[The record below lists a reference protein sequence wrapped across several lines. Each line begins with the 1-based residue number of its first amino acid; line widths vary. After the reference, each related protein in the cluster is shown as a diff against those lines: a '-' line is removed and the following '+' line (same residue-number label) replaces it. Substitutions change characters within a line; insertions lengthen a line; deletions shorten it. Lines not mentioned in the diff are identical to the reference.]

1 MLSALVALAQRVG
14 REAVMPRYL
23 NVAHDHKADGSL
35 CTEAD
40 LESQRILIPAL
51 QALVNCPVLGEEMP
65 PAEQQAL
72 WEAGRSG
79 DLWCVDPIDGTSN
92 FVSGLPYFC
101 ISVALLRH
109 GRPVL
114 GVVHNPASGESYAAA
129 YGHGATLNGVP
140 LPLRSPPEALSR
152 CLAGIALKQVPLK
165 LRLALAERPPYASS
179 RNMGASALDWCQVAA
194 GRLHVYLHGGQQAW
208 DYAAGAL
215 ILAEAGGVLAT
226 FTGDDFWAESAS
238 SSPWNRS
245 VLCSLSTDLLD
256 AWKVWV
262 RTALTAG

>member
-1 MLSALVALAQRVG
+1 
-14 REAVMPRYL
+14 MPRYL
-23 NVAHDHKADGSL
+23 NVAHDRKADGSL

-51 QALVNCPVLGEEMP
+51 RALVDCPVLGEEMT

-72 WEAGRSG
+72 WEVGRTG

-101 ISVALLRH
+101 ISVALLR
-109 GRPVL
+109 GGKPVL

-129 YGHGATLNGVP
+129 AGHGATLNGTP
-140 LPLRSPPEALSR
+140 LPLRLPPESLSR
-152 CLAGIALKQVPLK
+152 CLAGVAFKRVPLP
-165 LRLALAERPPYASS
+165 LRQALAEQPPYASN

-208 DYAAGAL
+208 DFAAGAL
-215 ILAEAGGVLAT
+215 VLAEAGGALAT
-226 FTGDDFWAESAS
+226 FVEDDFWAESAIN
-238 SSPWNRS
+238 SPWNRS
-245 VLCSLSTDLLD
+245 VLCSLSADLLD
-256 AWKVWV
+256 EWKGWV
-262 RTALTAG
+262 RGVLLAG